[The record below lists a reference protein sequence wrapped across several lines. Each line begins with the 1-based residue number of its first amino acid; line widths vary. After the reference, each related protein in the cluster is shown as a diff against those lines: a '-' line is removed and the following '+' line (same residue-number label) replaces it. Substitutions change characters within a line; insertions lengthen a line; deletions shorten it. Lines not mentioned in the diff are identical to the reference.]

1 MKSGG
6 LLSGRINGRFDEQI
20 VDHQYRVSSFV
31 IYIESRRKYRYA
43 FTKEHRERAAILLSA
58 IAFPVLA
65 SVITLIPFITIMKRF
80 QLTICSPRMKVTREI
95 MKNEDRNWD
104 FIEIDE
110 VTMEVFL
117 KVFRSSKNLCE

>member
-58 IAFPVLA
+58 
-65 SVITLIPFITIMKRF
+65 
-80 QLTICSPRMKVTREI
+80 
-95 MKNEDRNWD
+95 
-104 FIEIDE
+104 
-110 VTMEVFL
+110 
-117 KVFRSSKNLCE
+117 

>member
-43 FTKEHRERAAILLSA
+43 FTKEHRERAVILLSA
-58 IAFPVLA
+58 YFP
-65 SVITLIPFITIMKRF
+65 
-80 QLTICSPRMKVTREI
+80 
-95 MKNEDRNWD
+95 
-104 FIEIDE
+104 
-110 VTMEVFL
+110 
-117 KVFRSSKNLCE
+117 RS